1 MTPNHPI
8 PPERIR
14 AEAERVAREAS
25 AKHNPAYD
33 FDKFY
38 SWIRKGMVESA
49 VAGIEHGMSLV
60 DVSAVQREA
69 ARKAIEA
76 LCEFRAAVETHAL
89 MVDGYQGLQHGAAGS
104 NAQIRAFLDPYLA
117 VTYPAHAP
125 RECVLSDGSV
135 VTVHDGMF
143 KWYGSTVGHLTTR
156 NWRDLADTGADFDAL
171 KQFAERAK

>member
-69 ARKAIEA
+69 AS
-76 LCEFRAAVETHAL
+76 RAW
-89 MVDGYQGLQHGAAGS
+89 DAAGDWWQTDGGGLS
-104 NAQIRAFLDPYLA
+104 PAQARDRYLA
-117 VTYPAHAP
+117 TTHPAPAP

>member
-14 AEAERVAREAS
+14 AEAERVVNEFAAKNTRMAAFDSMVWDDRCRERFLAL
-25 AKHNPAYD
+25 
-33 FDKFY
+33 
-38 SWIRKGMVESA
+38 
-49 VAGIEHGMSLV
+49 VAAGASLV

-69 ARKAIEA
+69 AS
-76 LCEFRAAVETHAL
+76 RAWDARSRW
-89 MVDGYQGLQHGAAGS
+89 GLGDDSEREKLSVAE
-104 NAQIRAFLDPYLA
+104 RDRYLA
-117 VTYPAHAP
+117 TTHPAPAP

-143 KWYGSTVGHLTTR
+143 KRYGSTVGHITTR